1 MDATDHQTLCGAW
14 VERKPTAN
22 LMPITCQ
29 QAVMD
34 NESERTAEPS
44 LLRTGLRRFYGLVQK
59 KRTWIGAGGFPS
71 DQFSFP
77 LNPADSTVLKLRKT
91 NTRNGVTTQP
101 VLLSGANSS

>member
-34 NESERTAEPS
+34 NASERIAEPS
-44 LLRTGLRRFYGLVQK
+44 LSRTGLRRFYGLVQK
-59 KRTWIGAGGFPS
+59 DKDRGWRLSIRPVFTPTKPGG
-71 DQFSFP
+71 
-77 LNPADSTVLKLRKT
+77 
-91 NTRNGVTTQP
+91 
-101 VLLSGANSS
+101 